1 MTTLTRL
8 ELLAEA
14 TAIEAAGGQWNALH
28 VGAVLGMAR
37 KTVYDTPWLRKIA
50 LPRGNGRHS
59 WDPAT
64 VRKQQ
69 QAEAARRS
77 TRLRRAR
84 AS

>member
-1 MTTLTRL
+1 MTTDARL
-8 ELLAEA
+8 EILKDA

-37 KTVYDTPWLRKIA
+37 KSVYDTPWLRRIA
-50 LPRGNGRHS
+50 LPLGNGRFS

-69 QAEAARRS
+69 QVEAARRS

>member
-1 MTTLTRL
+1 MTTSTRL
-8 ELLAEA
+8 ELLKDAA
-14 TAIEAAGGQWNALH
+14 ALEAAGGQWSALH
-28 VGAVLGMAR
+28 VAAVLGMAR

-50 LPRGNGRHS
+50 LPLGNGRHS

-69 QAEAARRS
+69 QVEAARRS

>member
-1 MTTLTRL
+1 VTTPARL

-14 TAIEAAGGQWNALH
+14 TAIEQAGGQWNALH
-28 VGAVLGMAR
+28 VAAVLGMAR

-50 LPRGNGRHS
+50 LPLGNGRHS

-69 QAEAARRS
+69 QVEASRRS